1 MNILMIAYL
10 FPPDSS
16 SGAFRP
22 MHFARHLD
30 QFGEKIF
37 VLTAREED
45 FMPYQ
50 TKDSRLVEHIGD
62 HVEIFR
68 SRVFHPG
75 QALIRFRDILFR
87 DTLFNK
93 KQDGVN
99 EKAHAL
105 DKHGFNAPANVSV
118 IQEIK
123 DIVTFLLA
131 SPDPEIGWLPSALRT
146 GLKIIKQNNI
156 DVIYTTGGPWTPLLI
171 GGLLKKLTGKPLIM
185 DFRDPWVTNPV
196 FLLRNKRIQRLERWM
211 ESKVITIA
219 DHIVANTETL
229 KQDFLTRYPQL
240 QAHQV
245 TTIPNGFEEYREHQ
259 PRQNDRL
266 TLIHAG
272 TLIFRNPKYL
282 LQAMVNVIEQNLIPK
297 DEIQIIFLGGISTH
311 DSELD
316 DILKLPIL
324 HNVVKLLG
332 RLPYQE
338 AVQFQTTSD
347 VLFLMQPEEF
357 YLQVP
362 RKLYEYMAFRKPI
375 LGITNQKGATAQII
389 QQYDLGMVVPDQT
402 PELEIA
408 LKHVYDQWKQGSL
421 RLSKANTCDPFLN
434 KNLTAQLRAVF
445 QKHVLSSSTSQ

>member
-22 MHFARHLD
+22 MHFARHL
-30 QFGEKIF
+30 QQTGENVY

-50 TKDSRLVEHIGD
+50 TKDHRLIEYVGE

-75 QALIRFRDILFR
+75 QALIRFRDAL
-87 DTLFNK
+87 LK
-93 KQDGVN
+93 KKPEVSD

-118 IQEIK
+118 LQEIK

-131 SPDPEIGWLPSALRT
+131 SPDPEIGWLPSAVRT
-146 GLKIIKQNNI
+146 GLKIIKQNKI
-156 DVIYTTGGPWTPLLI
+156 DVIYTTGGPWTPLII
-171 GGLLKKLTGKPLIM
+171 GAMLKKFSGKPLII
-185 DFRDPWVTNPV
+185 DFRDPWIANPV
-196 FLLRNKRIQRLERWM
+196 FLLRNKQIQRLERWM
-211 ESKVITIA
+211 ERKVIRYA
-219 DHIVANTETL
+219 DHIIANTETL
-229 KQDFLTRYPQL
+229 KQDFLNRYPQL
-240 QAHQV
+240 SIDLV
-245 TTIPNGFEEYREHQ
+245 STLPNGFEEYREYDPSRH
-259 PRQNDRL
+259 DRL

-282 LQAMVNVIEQNLIPK
+282 LQALVNIIEQQLIPK
-297 DEIQIIFLGGISTH
+297 DGIQIIFLGGISTH
-311 DSELD
+311 DTELD
-316 DILKLPIL
+316 DLLKHPHLQGG
-324 HNVVKLLG
+324 VKLLN

-338 AVQFQTTSD
+338 AVQFQTKSD

-375 LGITNQKGATAQII
+375 LGITNQEGATAQII
-389 QQYDLGMVVPDQT
+389 HRYNLGLVVPDQT
-402 PELEIA
+402 VEIETA
-408 LKHVYDQWKQGSL
+408 LKHFYNQWKQGTL
-421 RLSKANTCDPFLN
+421 GLSDTHACDPFLN

-445 QKHVLSSSTSQ
+445 QKHVPSSSTSQ

>member
-30 QFGEKIF
+30 QIGEKIF

-50 TKDSRLVEHIGD
+50 TKDPRLLEHIGD

-68 SRVFHPG
+68 SKVFHPG
-75 QALIRFRDILFR
+75 QALIKFRDAL
-87 DTLFNK
+87 LKK
-93 KQDGVN
+93 KQKVAD

-105 DKHGFNAPANVSV
+105 DKHGFHAPANVSV

-131 SPDPEIGWLPSALRT
+131 SPDPEIGWLPSAVRT
-146 GLKIIKQNNI
+146 GLKIIKQKHI

-171 GGLLKKLTGKPLIM
+171 GALLKKLTGKPLMM

-211 ESKVITIA
+211 ERKVITIA

-240 QAHQV
+240 HAHQV

-282 LQAMVNVIEQNLIPK
+282 LQALVNVIEQNLIPK
-297 DEIQIIFLGGISTH
+297 EEIQLIFLGGISTH
-311 DSELD
+311 DAELD
-316 DILKLPIL
+316 VLLRHPHL
-324 HNVVKLLG
+324 QGVVQLLD

-338 AVQFQTTSD
+338 AVQFQTKSD

-375 LGITNQKGATAQII
+375 LGITNQEGATAQII
-389 QQYDLGMVVPDQT
+389 QRYNLGRVVQDQT
-402 PELEIA
+402 PEIETA
-408 LKHVYDQWKQGSL
+408 LKHLYDQWKQGTL
-421 RLSKANTCDPFLN
+421 GLSNTRACDPFLN
-434 KNLTAQLRAVF
+434 KNLTAQLREVF